1 MSFSTRKNRALRL
14 GLFAASLAVTPI
26 FGSMNAA
33 RAASVSSGNSTLT
46 INSTTSGPYIS
57 NWIVDGVDQYGGS
70 PAGGD
75 TLVVGGVPIN
85 SFPLTSSFFASGIA
99 SATYTQ
105 GQLQI
110 NVKDVLTGGSAGSG
124 ASAINEIIT
133 FSNTDTDS
141 QDAPLTFTFQDHV
154 DYNVNATP
162 NNDTLTLSPGT
173 PNTATQTDP
182 TGATINFTAT
192 PTPDSTE
199 LDNGG
204 SNTGTLGPSTG
215 NVAFGFYYDLS
226 IDPNSSEQ
234 ISFNETL
241 TGPSSAA
248 VPLPNSAYSALFMLA
263 GLGAIGGYRKMRRA
277 I

>member
-1 MSFSTRKNRALRL
+1 MTFFAKKSRMCRWSLL
-14 GLFAASLAVTPI
+14 AASLAVTPI

-46 INSTTSGPYIS
+46 INPTTSGPYIS
-57 NWIVDGVDQYGGS
+57 DWVVDGVDQYGGT

-85 SFPLTSSFFASGIA
+85 NFSLTSSFFSSGIA

-133 FSNTDTDS
+133 FSDIDTDS
-141 QDAPLTFTFQDHV
+141 QDEPLTFTFQDHV

-204 SNTGTLGPSTG
+204 SNIGTLGPSTG
-215 NVAFGFYYDLS
+215 NVAFGFYYSLS

-241 TGPSSAA
+241 TGPTSAA

-263 GLGAIGGYRKMRRA
+263 GLGAIGGYRKMRRTV
-277 I
+277 